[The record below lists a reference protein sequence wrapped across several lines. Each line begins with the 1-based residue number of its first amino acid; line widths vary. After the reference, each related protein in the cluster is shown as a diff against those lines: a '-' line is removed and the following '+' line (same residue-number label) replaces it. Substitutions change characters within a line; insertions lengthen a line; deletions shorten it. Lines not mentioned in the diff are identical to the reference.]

1 MKALRA
7 LLFLAIGFS
16 FLGVT
21 FISEYKYIGP
31 TVTITD
37 YHAQDD
43 ITKADSVLILAMI
56 LNRECPTCPFEEK
69 VYLASCFIT
78 GAKEAGVSV
87 HDYIFNYKQVWNLHD
102 ARISYSPMD
111 NNNLLAAKTSWLYP
125 KHVRFYASSF
135 DNVSHFQAVKKNSV
149 YKGYHYY
156 SFDYD

>member
-1 MKALRA
+1 M
-7 LLFLAIGFS
+7 AIGFS

-21 FISEYKYIGP
+21 FISEYKFTGP
-31 TVTITD
+31 TVTITE
-37 YHAQDD
+37 YRAQDD

-78 GAKEAGVSV
+78 GAKEAGVTV

-102 ARISYSPMD
+102 KRISYTPMYGQ
-111 NNNLLAAKTSWLYP
+111 NVLAAKEAWKSP
-125 KHVRFYASSF
+125 RPVRFYSSTN
-135 DNVSHFQAVKKNSV
+135 DNNVHFQAVKKNSV
-149 YKGYHYY
+149 YKGHHYY